1 MSWENQYM
9 QLVTTKPGVIIA
21 ERDREFSNENLC
33 LVRKRLTKFSDCLV
47 ELGSGS
53 GGHLLSLA
61 RQSPHALCIGLEIRF
76 KRAFRTGEKAESL
89 GLTNV
94 MVLRT
99 DARQIS
105 ALFKEGEVTGFFI
118 NYPDP
123 WDKRRWLKN
132 RLINDELLRTMHRL
146 LKPTG
151 FFRYKT
157 DHHEYFSSVKAAL
170 SSTSWEVRR
179 ETSDLVQSPYY
190 AKGNIPTE
198 FEQLWKSRGK
208 ALCMLEAVKR
218 T

>member
-1 MSWENQYM
+1 M

-21 ERDREFSNENLC
+21 ERDREFSTENLT
-33 LVRKRLTKFSDCLV
+33 LLRGRLTQFSDCFV

-53 GGHLLSLA
+53 GGHLLTLA
-61 RQSPHALCIGLEIRF
+61 RQSPTTLCVGLEIRF

-89 GLTNV
+89 GLKNV

-105 ALFKEGEVTGFFI
+105 TLFKDGEVTGFFI

-132 RLINDELLRTMHRL
+132 RLINEELLSTMHRL
-146 LKPTG
+146 LKPNG

-157 DHHEYFSSVKAAL
+157 DHHEYFSSVKEIL
-170 SSTSWEVRR
+170 TPSHWEVRR
-179 ETSDLVQSPYY
+179 DTSDLVQSSYY
-190 AKGNIPTE
+190 TEGNIPTE

-218 T
+218 A

>member
-1 MSWENQYM
+1 MAWENQYM

-21 ERDREFSNENLC
+21 EQDREFSTESRSL
-33 LVRKRLTKFSDCLV
+33 LRERLTHFPDCFV

-53 GGHLLSLA
+53 GGHLLSLG
-61 RQSPHALCIGLEIRF
+61 RQSPAALCVGLEIRF
-76 KRAFRTGEKAESL
+76 KRAYRTGEKAQGM
-89 GLTNV
+89 GLTNI

-105 ALFKEGEVTGFFI
+105 SLFNEGEVTGFFI

-132 RLINDELLRTMHRL
+132 RLINEELVSTMYRL
-146 LKPTG
+146 LKPNG

-157 DHHEYFSSVKAAL
+157 DHHEYFSSVKSILPA
-170 SSTSWEVRR
+170 SQWEIRR
-179 ETSDLVQSPYY
+179 ETTDLVQSTYY
-190 AKGNIPTE
+190 AEGNIPTE

-208 ALCMLEAVKR
+208 ALCMLEAFKK
-218 T
+218 